1 MILLKRIIRKENRV
15 FSNKK
20 NILMKKNK
28 KLNKKN
34 KILIGFVQIVKI
46 ITITL
51 DSCVTVVMLIEIKF
65 ECGLLSF

>member
-28 KLNKKN
+28 NQLNKKN

-65 ECGLLSF
+65 ECVL